1 MHYFLVNMELQSH
14 QIDAAVV
21 ELLMRIDARDNDPRV
36 YERYSRFWN
45 GRGREILQRGAQR
58 FGSDIDSLV
67 GIMIW
72 SLNQVC
78 TMNGR
83 RPVDDQT

>member
-1 MHYFLVNMELQSH
+1 MELESD

-45 GRGREILQRGAQR
+45 GRGREILQLGAQR
-58 FGSDIDSLV
+58 FGTDIDSLV
-67 GIMIW
+67 RIMIY
-72 SLNQVC
+72 SLNRTC

-83 RPVDDQT
+83 PPIDNRT

>member
-1 MHYFLVNMELQSH
+1 MELESY

-45 GRGREILQRGAQR
+45 GRGRQILQRGSLR
-58 FGSDIDSLV
+58 FGTDIDSLV
-67 GIMIW
+67 RIMIW
-72 SLNQVC
+72 SLNRAC
-78 TMNGR
+78 SMNGR
-83 RPVDDQT
+83 PPVVERT

>member
-1 MHYFLVNMELQSH
+1 MQLESH
-14 QIDAAVV
+14 QINAAVV

-36 YERYSRFWN
+36 YESYSRFWN
-45 GRGREILQRGAQR
+45 GQGREMLQRGAQR
-58 FGSDIDSLV
+58 FGTDIDSLV
-67 GIMIW
+67 RIMIW

-83 RPVDDQT
+83 QPVDGHT

>member
-1 MHYFLVNMELQSH
+1 MELQSH

-36 YERYSRFWN
+36 YERYCRFWN
-45 GRGREILQRGAQR
+45 GRGREILQRGALR
-58 FGSDIDSLV
+58 FGADIDSLV

-72 SLNQVC
+72 SLNRVC

-83 RPVDDQT
+83 RPVNDRT

>member
-1 MHYFLVNMELQSH
+1 MQLESH
-14 QIDAAVV
+14 QINAAVV

-45 GRGREILQRGAQR
+45 GRGREILQLGAHR
-58 FGSDIDSLV
+58 FGTDIDSLV
-67 GIMIW
+67 RIMIY
-72 SLNQVC
+72 SLNRTC

-83 RPVDDQT
+83 PPIDNRT

>member
-1 MHYFLVNMELQSH
+1 MELQSH

-21 ELLMRIDARDNDPRV
+21 ELLMRIDARDNNPRV

-67 GIMIW
+67 RIMIW

-78 TMNGR
+78 TMHGR
-83 RPVDDQT
+83 QPVDDQT

>member
-1 MHYFLVNMELQSH
+1 MDLQSH

-45 GRGREILQRGAQR
+45 GRGREILHLGAQR
-58 FGSDIDSLV
+58 FGTDIDSLV
-67 GIMIW
+67 RIMIY
-72 SLNQVC
+72 SLNRVC

-83 RPVDDQT
+83 PPIDNLT

>member
-1 MHYFLVNMELQSH
+1 MELESD

-21 ELLMRIDARDNDPRV
+21 ELLMIIDARDNDPRV

-45 GRGREILQRGAQR
+45 GRGREILQRGALR
-58 FGSDIDSLV
+58 FGDDIDSLV
-67 GIMIW
+67 RIMIW
-72 SLNQVC
+72 SLNRIC

-83 RPVDDQT
+83 QPVDDRT

>member
-1 MHYFLVNMELQSH
+1 MQLESH

-45 GRGREILQRGAQR
+45 GRGREILLRGAQR
-58 FGSDIDSLV
+58 FGTDIDSLV
-67 GIMIW
+67 RIMTYC
-72 SLNQVC
+72 LNRAC
-78 TMNGR
+78 TMNGLP
-83 RPVDDQT
+83 PVNDQT

>member
-1 MHYFLVNMELQSH
+1 MELESH

-21 ELLMRIDARDNDPRV
+21 ELLLRIDARDNDPRV

-45 GRGREILQRGAQR
+45 GRGRDILQRGAQR

-67 GIMIW
+67 RIMIW
-72 SLNQVC
+72 SLNRISS
-78 TMNGR
+78 MNGR
-83 RPVDDQT
+83 PPVDERT

>member
-1 MHYFLVNMELQSH
+1 MQLESH

-45 GRGREILQRGAQR
+45 GRGREILQRAALR
-58 FGSDIDSLV
+58 FGDDIDSLV
-67 GIMIW
+67 RIMIW
-72 SLNQVC
+72 SLNRVC
-78 TMNGR
+78 TMNDR
-83 RPVDDQT
+83 RPVDDLT

>member
-1 MHYFLVNMELQSH
+1 MELESG
-14 QIDAAVV
+14 QIDAAVI

-45 GRGREILQRGAQR
+45 GRGRQILQRGAQR

-67 GIMIW
+67 RIMIY
-72 SLNQVC
+72 SLNRASQLA
-78 TMNGR
+78 GR
-83 RPVDDQT
+83 RPIDERA

>member
-1 MHYFLVNMELQSH
+1 MQLESH

-67 GIMIW
+67 RIMIW
-72 SLNQVC
+72 SLNRVC
-78 TMNGR
+78 SMNGR
-83 RPVDDQT
+83 QPVDERT

>member
-1 MHYFLVNMELQSH
+1 MQLESH

-45 GRGREILQRGAQR
+45 GRGREILLRGAQR
-58 FGSDIDSLV
+58 FGTDIDSLV
-67 GIMIW
+67 RIMIW
-72 SLNQVC
+72 SLNRVC
-78 TMNGR
+78 TMNDR
-83 RPVDDQT
+83 RPVDDLT

>member
-1 MHYFLVNMELQSH
+1 MQLESH
-14 QIDAAVV
+14 QIDTAVV

-58 FGSDIDSLV
+58 FGTDIDSLV
-67 GIMIW
+67 RIMVY
-72 SLNQVC
+72 SLNRIC
-78 TMNGR
+78 TINGL
-83 RPVDDQT
+83 RPVDDRT

>member
-1 MHYFLVNMELQSH
+1 MELESD

-45 GRGREILQRGAQR
+45 GQGREILQRGAQR
-58 FGSDIDSLV
+58 FGTDIDSLIR
-67 GIMIW
+67 IMIY
-72 SLNQVC
+72 SLNRTC
-78 TMNGR
+78 TMNGL
-83 RPVDDQT
+83 RPVDERT

>member
-1 MHYFLVNMELQSH
+1 MELESH

-36 YERYSRFWN
+36 YESYSRFWN
-45 GRGREILQRGAQR
+45 GRGREILQCGAQR
-58 FGSDIDSLV
+58 FGTDIDSLV
-67 GIMIW
+67 MIMIW
-72 SLNQVC
+72 LLNHVF

-83 RPVDDQT
+83 PPTGERTLLHLSDE

>member
-1 MHYFLVNMELQSH
+1 MQLESH
-14 QIDAAVV
+14 QINAAVV

-36 YERYSRFWN
+36 YESYSLFWN
-45 GRGREILQRGAQR
+45 GQGREMLQRGAQR
-58 FGSDIDSLV
+58 FGTDIDSLV
-67 GIMIW
+67 RIMIW

-83 RPVDDQT
+83 RPVDDRT

>member
-1 MHYFLVNMELQSH
+1 MELESD

-67 GIMIW
+67 RIMIW
-72 SLNQVC
+72 SLNRIC
-78 TMNGR
+78 SMNGR
-83 RPVDDQT
+83 PPVDERT